1 MIEGTEKNKQEI
13 KFLGDYCRHACK
25 SLNKA
30 MRKVC
35 RTNFV
40 AGKGFI
46 LTKPLPTSEKLSR
59 EKGAK
64 SAKRAEALQ
73 IISREKGLVQKERSK
88 TSTKS

>member
-1 MIEGTEKNKQEI
+1 
-13 KFLGDYCRHACK
+13 
-25 SLNKA
+25 

-40 AGKGFI
+40 AVKRFI

-59 EKGAK
+59 EKVAK

-73 IISREKGLVQKERSK
+73 IISREKGLVQKERPKNLVLKERCLEGFSVLYFY
-88 TSTKS
+88 SF